1 VTLHSVRKSS
11 SSTPPSGAEYAVE
24 LRRSQTLV
32 NICHAE
38 IERMILAHELELGGR
53 INELALAARLG
64 ISRGPVRE
72 ACRTLTQAG
81 LLENHAN
88 RGFFVRKLAHKDVI
102 DLYDLRA
109 GLMRLAGELIVQ
121 HITDESLARLRAF
134 VDGMEAARRENDT
147 ARFQELNAGFHAALV
162 EAADNRRLQEVY
174 DGFVKEMRL
183 FRQRGLAS
191 SSAMAASNQEHQ
203 TIIDAIAT
211 RDTALAAAAM
221 ADHILQGKARFL
233 SAAGDDLDE

>member
-1 VTLHSVRKSS
+1 
-11 SSTPPSGAEYAVE
+11 
-24 LRRSQTLV
+24 
-32 NICHAE
+32 
-38 IERMILAHELELGGR
+38 MILEHELERGGR

-121 HITDESLARLRAF
+121 HITDENLVRLRTF
-134 VDGMEAARRENDT
+134 VDGMEVARMQNDT

-191 SSAMAASNQEHQ
+191 SSAMAASNREHQ
-203 TIIDAIAT
+203 TIINAIAT
-211 RDTALAAAAM
+211 RDAARAAAAM
-221 ADHILQGKARFL
+221 AGHILQGKVRFL

>member
-1 VTLHSVRKSS
+1 
-11 SSTPPSGAEYAVE
+11 
-24 LRRSQTLV
+24 
-32 NICHAE
+32 
-38 IERMILAHELELGGR
+38 MILEHELERGGR

-88 RGFFVRKLAHKDVI
+88 RGFFVRKLAHKDVV

-109 GLMRLAGELIVQ
+109 GLMRLAGELVVQ
-121 HITDESLARLRAF
+121 HVTDEKLARLRTF
-134 VDGMEAARRENDT
+134 VDGMEEARLLNDT

-191 SSAMAASNQEHQ
+191 GSAMAASNREHQ

-211 RDTALAAAAM
+211 RDAARAAAAM

>member
-1 VTLHSVRKSS
+1 
-11 SSTPPSGAEYAVE
+11 
-24 LRRSQTLV
+24 
-32 NICHAE
+32 
-38 IERMILAHELELGGR
+38 MILAHELELGGR

-121 HITDESLARLRAF
+121 RITDENLAHLRTF
-134 VDGMEAARRENDT
+134 VDGMEAARMQNDT

-191 SSAMAASNQEHQ
+191 GSAMAASNQEHR

-211 RDTALAAAAM
+211 RDAARAAAAM

-233 SAAGDDLDE
+233 SAAGDDLEE

>member
-1 VTLHSVRKSS
+1 MALQSVRKHSPA
-11 SSTPPSGAEYAVE
+11 TPPSGAELAVE

-38 IERMILAHELELGGR
+38 IERMILENELARGGR

-81 LLENHAN
+81 LLETHAN

-121 HITDESLARLRAF
+121 HVTDEQLASLRAF
-134 VDGMEAARRENDT
+134 VDGMEEAHQQKET

-162 EAADNRRLQEVY
+162 EAAGNRRLQEVY

-183 FRQRGLAS
+183 FRQRALAS
-191 SSAMAASNQEHQ
+191 DAAMAASNREHQ
-203 TIIDAIAT
+203 AVVDAIAT
-211 RDTALAAAAM
+211 RDAARAAAAM

-233 SAAGDDLDE
+233 SAAGDDLGE